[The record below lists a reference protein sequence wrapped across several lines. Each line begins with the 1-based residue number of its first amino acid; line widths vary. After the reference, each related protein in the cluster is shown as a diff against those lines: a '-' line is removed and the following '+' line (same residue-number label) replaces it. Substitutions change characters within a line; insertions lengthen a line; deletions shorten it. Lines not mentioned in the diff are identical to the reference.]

1 MAGGGGG
8 AWATEGSA
16 MARPL
21 LSSDGTVVVPPMEA
35 VWLSGAEWELHGGR
49 GCLSFEVKG
58 GWEERR
64 RGGHAGLPRHSTG
77 TCQSARIPSCA
88 GDNDATVL
96 LKQQS
101 GSRRWQHLAV
111 SSPAGGA
118 AARAAA
124 AAAAAAGAAA
134 GGAAA
139 GAGGA
144 GPAGAEP
151 AAVGRASP
159 VEQNYTVILGSHR
172 NSCLKFEKDG
182 ELCCMVSGGST
193 ACAACRSHA
202 SQLAVVAEHGR
213 LSSCSIDQLQQLHP
227 AKQAPLRHPT
237 LPHSTLPR
245 FPSLAGPQVANAPGA
260 RLSSNTFRKYW
271 INYDNGSIRW
281 GCPFENHVGMLGAL
295 AAGCLPCRVPHHAL
309 HGA

>member
-1 MAGGGGG
+1 MAGVGGGG

-64 RGGHAGLPRHSTG
+64 RGGHAGLPCRWHSMALDG
-77 TCQSARIPSCA
+77 TQSACIPSCA

-111 SSPAGGA
+111 GSPAGGA
-118 AARAAA
+118 AARA

-144 GPAGAEP
+144 GAAGAEP

-182 ELCCMVSGGST
+182 ELCCMVSGGQWT
-193 ACAACRSHA
+193 ACAACGSHA
-202 SQLAVVAEHGR
+202 SQLAVVAEVEW
-213 LSSCSIDQLQQLHP
+213 LQQLHP
-227 AKQAPLRHPT
+227 VKPALLYHPT
-237 LPHSTLPR
+237 RPDLPR
-245 FPSLAGPQVANAPGA
+245 PALAPPQVANAPGA

-271 INYDNGSIRW
+271 LNYDNGSIRW
-281 GCPFENHVGMLGAL
+281 GYPLENHVGC
-295 AAGCLPCRVPHHAL
+295 AG
-309 HGA
+309 